1 MPDMTLD
8 AFSQSGELSVEAP
21 GIINGFN
28 RIRFYFFRT
37 IEHIRSRCEG
47 LSIHQEQ
54 PAIAEVPGG
63 LVHDLELQFIQHND
77 AIVGVYDND
86 NQPVEASVT
95 FRGDPT
101 ERGPGKKETR
111 FDGVIRDGRAAYYL
125 GARAAHYGHFLLE
138 TLCRAWAWE
147 KYGEGAVPILQH
159 AWYLDFARDLFALV
173 PGLTKRIE
181 VVAAPTRFANITV
194 PFPGFVCAH
203 AAYTEFKAMCM
214 RMAESVLPRSAPM
227 TEQPLF
233 LSRAGLPDLS
243 RRRILGTRRLEEF
256 LERQG
261 FLVIR
266 PETLPVY
273 EQIALF
279 NRHKWIV
286 APLGSA
292 CHTRLFSCRPTNLL
306 MLTKK
311 RFNPNYMLC
320 DQLSEGTAHY
330 GNVFWKPKLG
340 TSAHPGFSEPIVLD
354 EGKLLALLKSF
365 DLVRE
370 NATIDGPPPD
380 LASYKRTWIEMARAA
395 ITEMAKAAVTENT
408 TTTSLLRDIEV
419 VSASLDK

>member
-1 MPDMTLD
+1 MTLD
-8 AFSQSGELSVEAP
+8 AFSQSMELSVEAP
-21 GIINGFN
+21 GTVDGFN
-28 RIRFYFFRT
+28 RIRFHFFRD
-37 IEHIRSRCEG
+37 IEPIRSQCES

-63 LVHDLELQFIQHND
+63 LVHDLQPSFIHHND
-77 AIVGVYDND
+77 ALVGVYDND
-86 NQPVEASVT
+86 NQAVGASVRV
-95 FRGDPT
+95 RGDPA
-101 ERGPGKKETR
+101 ERGAGKKETR
-111 FDGVIRDGRAAYYL
+111 FDGVVQDGRAAYYL
-125 GARAAHYGHFLLE
+125 GASALHYGHFLLE

-147 KYGEGAVPILQH
+147 QYGGGTVPVLQH
-159 AWYLDFARDLFALV
+159 APVRDFARAMYALV
-173 PGLTKRIE
+173 PGLAEQIE

-194 PFPGFVCAH
+194 PFPGFMIDH

-214 RMAESVLPRSAPM
+214 RMAGRVLPRSTPM

-233 LSRAGLPDLS
+233 LSRAGLPDLAKRS
-243 RRRILGTRRLEEF
+243 LLGTRRLEEF
-256 LERQG
+256 LERHG

-266 PETLPVY
+266 PETLPVS

-286 APLGSA
+286 AQQGSA

-311 RFNPNYMLC
+311 RLNANYILC

-330 GNVFWKPKLG
+330 GNVCWRPELG
-340 TSAHPGFSEPIVLD
+340 TSARPGFNEPVVLD
-354 EGKLLALLKSF
+354 EEKFLGLLKSF
-365 DLVRE
+365 DLVRA

-380 LASYKRTWIEMARAA
+380 LASYKRTWIEMAKAA
-395 ITEMAKAAVTENT
+395 ITKDTATR
-408 TTTSLLRDIEV
+408 SRLLRDIEV